1 MSVVANNESNGFLT
15 RFIENSNF
23 ETVDEFMACR
33 LEDDFVGAGV
43 IVPAVGSAVS
53 GYPWV
58 SKIVDTEGSPTVAA
72 VSNFS
77 GGAVA
82 CALTSTSE
90 AQEATLYAGDVLN
103 WDATKGL
110 VWEGLIALSVLPTG
124 NATAA
129 FGVASAWSARF
140 GETYYMNFQVGSSGV
155 VNYQKA
161 DGVATVSA
169 STGVTLTANAFHV
182 LRIDARNTS
191 SVVYSIDG
199 TVVGMASFGATGAS
213 AVLQPLAGV
222 AKASGTGVATL
233 QADRIMLAMSR
244 S

>member
-1 MSVVANNESNGFLT
+1 MSVISNNESVGSLT
-15 RFIENSNF
+15 RFIENSNY
-23 ETVDEFMACR
+23 ETVAEFKATLLR
-33 LEDDFVGAGV
+33 DDFVGPTT
-43 IVPAVGSAVS
+43 VPAAGSPAT

-58 SKIVDTEGSPTVAA
+58 AKIVDTSGTPTVAA

-82 CALTSTSE
+82 CALDATSE
-90 AQEATLYAGDVLN
+90 AQEATLYANDVLN

-124 NATAA
+124 TATAA
-129 FGVASAWSARF
+129 FGVTSTWSARF
-140 GETYYMNFQVGSSGV
+140 GETYRMNFEVGSSGL

-161 DGVATVSA
+161 DGVATVST
-169 STGVTLTANAFHV
+169 SSGVTLSANAFHV
-182 LRIDARNTS
+182 FRIDSRDTS
-191 SVVYSIDG
+191 NVVYSIDG
-199 TVVGMASFGATGAS
+199 VSVGTASFGATGAS

>member
-1 MSVVANNESNGFLT
+1 MSVIANDESTGSLT
-15 RFIENSNF
+15 RFIENSNY
-23 ETVDEFMACR
+23 ETIDQFQAAR
-33 LEDDFVGAGV
+33 LVDDFVGPGV

-53 GYPWV
+53 GYSWV
-58 SKIVDTEGSPTVAA
+58 SKIVDTEGTPTVAA

-82 CALTSTSE
+82 CALDSTSE

-129 FGVASAWSARF
+129 FGVTSAWSARF
-140 GETYYMNFQVGSSGV
+140 GETYRMNFQVGASGV

-182 LRIDARNTS
+182 FRIDSRNTS
-191 SVVYSIDG
+191 AVNFWIDG
-199 TVVGMASFGATGAS
+199 VLVGNASFGATGAS

-233 QADRIMLAMSR
+233 QADRILLAMSR